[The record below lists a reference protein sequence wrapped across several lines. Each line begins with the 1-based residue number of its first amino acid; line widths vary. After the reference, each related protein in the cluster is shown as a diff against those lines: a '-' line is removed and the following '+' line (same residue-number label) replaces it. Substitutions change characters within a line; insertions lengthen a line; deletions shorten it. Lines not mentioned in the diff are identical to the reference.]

1 MAKIL
6 VVEDDESLV
15 LELKEILSQEGH
27 VVDVVNDGRSALE
40 SLKNFTYELLI
51 FDVNI
56 PEINGVQLCTQFRA
70 AGGITPVLML
80 TGLSSDADK
89 ETGLDSGADDYLTK
103 PFSSRE
109 LQARIRALLR
119 RSPVAPS
126 SALKYRD
133 LVVDTT
139 TKSVKRGEKDIK
151 LWPKEYDVLVY
162 LLKHINHVFDADAL
176 LNRVWPMEAETSP
189 EAIRQCVKRLREK
202 IDIDGEPSIIS
213 TVKGFGYTIKD
224 I

>member
-1 MAKIL
+1 
-6 VVEDDESLV
+6 
-15 LELKEILSQEGH
+15 

-56 PEINGVQLCTQFRA
+56 PEVNGVQLCTKFRA
-70 AGGITPVLML
+70 GGGITPVLML
-80 TGLSSDADK
+80 TGLSSDSDK

-103 PFSSRE
+103 PFSARE

-126 SALKYRD
+126 NALRHRD
-133 LVVDTT
+133 LVVDTA
-139 TKSVKRGEKDIK
+139 TKTVKRGDKDIK

-162 LLKHINHVFDADAL
+162 LLRHINHVFDADAL
-176 LNRVWPMEAETSP
+176 LNRVWPMEAESSP

>member
-27 VVDVVNDGRSALE
+27 VIDVVNDGRSALE

-56 PEINGVQLCTQFRA
+56 PEINGVQLCTKFRA
-70 AGGITPVLML
+70 DGGITPVLML
-80 TGLSSDADK
+80 TGLSSDSDK

-162 LLKHINHVFDADAL
+162 LLKHINHVFDTDAL

-202 IDIDGEPSIIS
+202 IDVDGEPSIIS